1 MKLGEIKLEALRLM
15 FTNYS
20 EKLDLEHIST
30 YYEDE
35 KYGQYLQNM
44 TECINRAID
53 RINSAGVLSEKSYT
67 VTKASAGEGIETSSF
82 FNRYALASLIS
93 DYHKLVRVVK
103 HDARQIVGNYNYLT
117 ESESVILLAPL
128 NENES
133 YIFIYSPKVGN
144 VNALDDEDDVVIEDG
159 LARVIPFY
167 IKGDLFQEDEPQLAA
182 DAKNQFEQYIAT
194 YKKSND
200 GVQNSVK
207 TVYGVNW

>member
-67 VTKASAGEGIETSSF
+67 VTNTSTGIGIETSSF
-82 FNRYALASLIS
+82 FNRYSLASLIS
-93 DYHKLVRVVK
+93 DYYKLVRVVK
-103 HDARQIVGNYNYLT
+103 HDSRQVVGNYNYLT
-117 ESESVILLAPL
+117 ESDGVILLAPL
-128 NENES
+128 NENETYS
-133 YIFIYSPKVGN
+133 FIYAPKVGN
-144 VNALDDEDDVVIEDG
+144 VNSLEDDDEINIEDG

-167 IKGDLFQEDEPQLAA
+167 IKGDLYQEDEPQLAA

-207 TVYGVNW
+207 VVFGVNW